1 MEEITRFLQEI
12 PPFTQLATEQLE
24 RVANAVQIEYFSA
37 DQEVLVHNG
46 KPAEYLYIIRRGS
59 VDLLREDDRGMQ
71 VFDTLGE
78 GELFGYPS
86 LIRKQPPIVTVRTR
100 EETLAYLLAASD
112 FHRLRRDIPAFT
124 RFFAKSAI
132 ERITQRLQVHDDNAA
147 PELFR
152 HRLRDLVQRHL
163 INVTPAMTV
172 REAALVMSEH
182 NVSSVLVDCNPPGI
196 LTDRDLRNRVVAAGL
211 PDSTPVSQVMTAPVR
226 TLSIDSLVFEALVTM
241 LEQHIHHMPV
251 TEGGRVVGMIT
262 DTDILR
268 QQSKSPLFLPR
279 QLQRARTLDDL
290 KAYTD
295 LVTGTV
301 GTLLEA
307 GARVSDIG
315 RVVAVAHDALLVRLL
330 KDAER
335 ELGEPPCPYA
345 WLVLGSEGRYEQ
357 TLRTDQD
364 NALVYA
370 DDAPPEAEEYF
381 TTLAERIVGQLVECG
396 FPPCPGNIM
405 ATNPRWRQP
414 LHVWKE
420 YFDQWINTP
429 KEEALLRVS
438 IFFDYRQVHGTLD
451 VESELRPIIRH
462 GHDNR
467 IFLGRLA
474 RVSLRQHAPVS
485 FFRQLVLERSG
496 EARDLID
503 LKTRGTALVVD
514 LARLFS
520 LEAGCHHTNTPAR
533 LRHCV
538 EHSSLSSSGAEEL
551 IAAFE
556 LSSLLRLRHQY
567 KQIQHGDQPT
577 NMVPVSWLT
586 ALERRELKEALWAV
600 ARIQNSTE
608 MTFQIDLFA

>member
-12 PPFTQLATEQLE
+12 PPFSQLSTEYVQYI
-24 RVANAVQIEYFSA
+24 ADAIQIEYFAA
-37 DQEVLVHNG
+37 DQDILIYNG
-46 KPAEYLYIIRRGS
+46 KPAEYLYIVRRGS

-100 EETLAYLLAASD
+100 EETLAYLLPAQD

-124 RFFAKSAI
+124 RFFATSAL

-152 HRLRDLVQRHL
+152 HRLRDLVERNL
-163 INVTPAMTV
+163 VSVRPDMTV
-172 REAALVMSEH
+172 REVAQVMREYS
-182 NVSSVLVDCNPPGI
+182 VSSVFVESTPPGI
-196 LTDRDLRNRVVAAGL
+196 ITDRDLRNRVVAAGVS
-211 PDSTPVSQVMTAPVR
+211 DSTLVSEVMTSPILS
-226 TLSIDSLVFEALVTM
+226 LSIDSLVFEALVTM
-241 LEQHIHHMPV
+241 LEQRIHHMPV
-251 TEGGRVVGMIT
+251 TEAGRVVGMIT

-279 QLQRARTLDDL
+279 QLQRARTSRDL
-290 KAYTD
+290 RLYTD

-301 GTLLEA
+301 GTLLDA

-330 KDAER
+330 KDAEAA
-335 ELGEPPCPYA
+335 LGEPPCPYA

-370 DDAPPEAEEYF
+370 DHAPPEAAEYF
-381 TTLAERIVGQLVECG
+381 HALAERVVGQLVECG

-405 ATNPRWRQP
+405 ATNSLWRQP
-414 LHVWKE
+414 LQVWKT
-420 YFDQWINTP
+420 YFDQWISTP

-438 IFFDYRQVHGTLD
+438 IFFDYRKVYGTLD
-451 VESELRPIIRH
+451 AEAELRPVVLR
-462 GHDNR
+462 GRENR
-467 IFLGRLA
+467 VFLGRLA
-474 RVSLRQHAPVS
+474 RVALRQHAPVS

-503 LKTRGTALVVD
+503 LKVRGTALVVD
-514 LARLFS
+514 LARLFA
-520 LEAGCHHTNTPAR
+520 LEAGSRHTNTPAR
-533 LRHCV
+533 LRDSV
-538 EHSSLSSSGAEEL
+538 EHSSLSKSGAEEL
-551 IAAFE
+551 VAAFE

-567 KQIQHGDQPT
+567 RQIRRGEQPT
-577 NMVPVSWLT
+577 NLVPVSWLT

-600 ARIQNSTE
+600 ARIQNSIEMMFQTE
-608 MTFQIDLFA
+608 LFA